1 MKTVFSY
8 ADEKM
13 TKTISALKNEY
24 ASIRAGRASAA
35 VLDKI
40 RVDYYGTPTPVN
52 QLAAVSVA
60 EARILTIQPWDKS
73 VLGGIE
79 KAIQASDIGIN
90 PQNDGTV
97 IRLTFPPLTEDRR
110 KEIVKTIRAT
120 SEDSKV
126 AIRSI
131 RRDCMDKLRKMEKA
145 SEITEDDLKDG
156 EKQIQDKTDK
166 YIKEIWFDHFE
177 MECAHLKLAISLLEK
192 YEKRNYV
199 GVIGKGEFPRLLTL
213 GTNKEYVRDVL
224 ERTILLTGDRQ
235 SYIDVMRLKDNADF
249 FLYQNEIIPNQKM
262 VPSHMVINKAIEKM
276 GQDYRYQDKQNPIKE
291 LTNRKKDNYCIG
303 RSNKKTSC

>member
-1 MKTVFSY
+1 MKTVYSL

-13 TKTISALKNEY
+13 TKTIGALKSEY
-24 ASIRAGRASAA
+24 ATIRAGRASAA

-79 KAIQASDIGIN
+79 KAIQTSDLGIN
-90 PQNDGTV
+90 PQNDGSV

-120 SEDSKV
+120 AEDSKV

-131 RRDCMDKLRKMEKA
+131 RRDCIDKLKKMEKA
-145 SEITEDDLKDG
+145 SEITEDDLKEG

-166 YIKEIWFDHFE
+166 FIKEIE
-177 MECAHLKLAISLLEK
+177 AISADKEK
-192 YEKRNYV
+192 E
-199 GVIGKGEFPRLLTL
+199 
-213 GTNKEYVRDVL
+213 
-224 ERTILLTGDRQ
+224 
-235 SYIDVMRLKDNADF
+235 VM
-249 FLYQNEIIPNQKM
+249 EI
-262 VPSHMVINKAIEKM
+262 
-276 GQDYRYQDKQNPIKE
+276 
-291 LTNRKKDNYCIG
+291 
-303 RSNKKTSC
+303 